1 MADTC
6 YDVCIN
12 GAGPVGAT
20 LACRLS
26 AAGLKVLLIDRAA
39 LPGLEDP
46 SLDGRAYA
54 IAEGP
59 RRLLEDAGIWGNLPG
74 TSQPIREI
82 RVSDGRPYEG
92 ASPLFLHF
100 GVEDAP
106 SDQPFGWMAEAR
118 DLRLAIN
125 HTLAQAEG
133 VTVEAPNTGT
143 FTFHPDHAE
152 IRLATGKTVRAQLV
166 VAAEGRR
173 SPLREQ
179 ARIGVTKVPYHQ
191 YGIVAT
197 IAHEQPHHGVA
208 LEHFLP
214 QGPFARLPMPGTAE
228 HPHRS
233 AIVWAEGE
241 GRAQRCHAL
250 PDDVFAREIKARMG
264 DEDLGKI
271 TPIGRRWLYPLSA
284 QYARTYISHRLALAG
299 DAAHGI
305 HPIAGQGLNIG
316 FKDVI
321 ALADLLITAHQNQ
334 KDLGER
340 TLLQQYQ
347 RRTRPANMAMFAATD
362 VLERLFSNDNPL
374 LRRIRDIGI
383 AGVHRVPSLRKAFVR
398 RAMGL

>member
-1 MADTC
+1 MANTR

-26 AAGLKVLLIDRAA
+26 AAGLRVLLIDRAA

-59 RRLLEDAGIWGNLPG
+59 RRLLEEAGVWANLPG
-74 TSQPIREI
+74 TSQPIRGI
-82 RVSDGRPYEG
+82 RVSDGRPYEK

-100 GVEDAP
+100 GIDDAP
-106 SDQPFGWMAEAR
+106 SGQPFGWMAEAR
-118 DLRLAIN
+118 DLRLALN
-125 HTLAQAEG
+125 HTLLTAENI
-133 VTVEAPNTGT
+133 TVEAPNTGR
-143 FTFHPDHAE
+143 FVFADDHVE
-152 IRLATGKTVRAQLV
+152 IHLASGTKASAKLI

-179 ARIGVTKVPYHQ
+179 ARIGITKIPYHQ

-197 IAHEQPHHGVA
+197 IAHERPHNGVA

-228 HPHRS
+228 HPNRS

-241 GRAQRCHAL
+241 GRAQRSHAF

-264 DEDLGKI
+264 DEDLGEI

-284 QYARTYISHRLALAG
+284 QYAQTYISHRLALVG

-321 ALADLLITAHQNQ
+321 ALSDILISAHQNAQ
-334 KDLGER
+334 DLGAAS
-340 TLLQQYQ
+340 LLQLYQ

-383 AGVHRVPSLRKAFVR
+383 SGVHRLPALRKAFVR